1 VIIPIVVSLF
11 MQCPALSHL
20 YARCSRF
27 LFSELNIYPKPLE
40 YVFMG
45 LRAGIYGGSG
55 YAGAELVRLLAGH
68 PEVGA
73 LGVSSR
79 GYAGRGISEVYPQ
92 LAVEGAYVEPEE
104 IDASSLDAA
113 FVAYG
118 HGESAEAVKG
128 LLEAGARLV
137 VDLSADFRLSD
148 VGVYEEWYGEH
159 PAPALLGEAHYGLPE
174 VFGAPGGR
182 LVANPGCYPTAA
194 ILALAPVVR
203 RVAVRSVT
211 VNALSGVSGAG
222 AKPSVKTHFVTVNE
236 SVSAY
241 GISNGSPRHR
251 HTPEIEMMLRRVGKT
266 PEVTFVPHLLP
277 ISRGELETIVVELE
291 EPEELPEAGD
301 VLGWYAEDYEG
312 WGFVEARVEPP
323 HISHVANT
331 NRARLSA
338 AVDPRAGKLLL
349 FAAVDN
355 LLKGAAGAAVQ
366 NMNLALGY
374 PEDLGLEHLK

>member
-1 VIIPIVVSLF
+1 MCGV
-11 MQCPALSHL
+11 
-20 YARCSRF
+20 
-27 LFSELNIYPKPLE
+27 
-40 YVFMG
+40 G
-45 LRAGIYGGSG
+45 LKAGIYGGG
-55 YAGAELVRLLAGH
+55 YTGAELVRLLAGH

-73 LGVSSR
+73 MGVSSR

-92 LAVEGAYVEPEE
+92 LAVEGEYVEPGG

-118 HGESAEAVKG
+118 HGESAEAVKE
-128 LLEAGARLV
+128 LLDGGARLV
-137 VDLSADFRLSD
+137 IDLSADFRLPD

-159 PAPALLGEAHYGLPE
+159 PAPGLLEEAHYGLPE
-174 VFGAPGGR
+174 VFGAPHGR

-203 RVAVRSVT
+203 RLGGGIRSVT
-211 VNALSGVSGAG
+211 INALSGVSGAG
-222 AKPSVKTHFVTVNE
+222 ARPSVKTHFVTANE
-236 SVSAY
+236 SVSPY
-241 GISNGSPRHR
+241 GIVSGSPRHR
-251 HTPEIEMMLRRVGKT
+251 HTPEIEIMLQRVGKA

-291 EPEELPEAGD
+291 DPGELPEAGE

-312 WGFVEARVEPP
+312 WSFVEAREEPP
-323 HISHVANT
+323 HVSHVANT

-338 AVDPRAGKLLL
+338 AVDRRTGKLLL
-349 FAAVDN
+349 FSAVDN

>member
-1 VIIPIVVSLF
+1 
-11 MQCPALSHL
+11 
-20 YARCSRF
+20 
-27 LFSELNIYPKPLE
+27 
-40 YVFMG
+40 MG

-55 YAGAELVRLLAGH
+55 YAGTELVRLLAGH

-79 GYAGRGISEVYPQ
+79 GYTGRGISEVYPQ
-92 LAVEGAYVEPEE
+92 LAVEGAYVEPED

-118 HGESAEAVKG
+118 HGESAAAVEG

-137 VDLSADFRLSD
+137 VDLSADFRLPD
-148 VGVYEEWYGEH
+148 VQVYEEWYGVH
-159 PAPALLGEAHYGLPE
+159 PAPGLLEEAHYGLPE
-174 VFGAPGGR
+174 VFGAPEGR

-194 ILALAPVVR
+194 ILALAPVVQR
-203 RVAVRSVT
+203 LGVRSVT

-236 SVSAY
+236 SVSPY
-241 GISNGSPRHR
+241 GIVSGSPRHR
-251 HTPEIEMMLRRVGKT
+251 HTPEIEMMLRRVGET

-277 ISRGELETIVVELE
+277 ISRGELETIVVELQDSE
-291 EPEELPEAGD
+291 TLPGAGD

-312 WGFVEARVEPP
+312 WGFVEARPEPP
-323 HISHVANT
+323 HVAHVANT

-338 AVDPRAGKLLL
+338 AVDVRAGKLLL

-366 NMNLALGY
+366 NMNLALGS